1 MNRAKEILRA
11 ATDQLDERGI
21 GYTVKRGKHLKIR
34 WSVGGRNRTCVMPVS
49 PSDVR
54 VKRHIKSQMRK
65 MLRED
70 LTP

>member
-1 MNRAKEILRA
+1 MKRNTEFLRV

-21 GYTVKRGKHLKIR
+21 GYTVKRGKHLKIK
-34 WSVGGRNRTCVMPVS
+34 WSAGGRSRTCVMPVT

-70 LTP
+70 LNP